1 MMTRST
7 TTESATTESATT
19 ESATT
24 ESDGV
29 ESKPGPRSTEHL
41 ISMIRRAAGVLT
53 LVFLGAFFHG
63 SLIAPLL
70 HERQSSMLEERLA
83 SALLNGVAPV
93 NEPIE
98 PGTPIG
104 LLEIPSV
111 GVRAV
116 VAEGSS
122 AGQLSKSAGHL
133 RGSALPGQ
141 YGVSAVLGRSE
152 SFGAEFARLDE
163 VEPGDEVVAT
173 TGLGAIR
180 YRVVDTTVR
189 ASDDA
194 AAFVG
199 EGNML
204 ILVTV
209 TNGDDRLVVR
219 AEAVDPIVVVG
230 TESQHV
236 NTSAEL
242 GLEGEPGSG
251 TRLLG
256 WLLVAVVASVL
267 QPLVAGKLGRRVA
280 WTLFFPVF
288 AWVAVEAWTALAL
301 MAPAAL

>member
-1 MMTRST
+1 MTTST
-7 TTESATTESATT
+7 MVEPATTESG
-19 ESATT
+19 E
-24 ESDGV
+24 V
-29 ESKPGPRSTEHL
+29 ESKLGSRSTEHRL
-41 ISMIRRAAGVLT
+41 SMIRRAAGVLT
-53 LVFLGAFFHG
+53 LVFLGAFLHG

-93 NEPIE
+93 NDPIE

-104 LLEIPSV
+104 LLEIPSA
-111 GVRAV
+111 GIRAV
-116 VAEGSS
+116 VAEGTT
-122 AGQLSKSAGHL
+122 AEQLSTSAGHL

-152 SFGAEFARLDE
+152 NFGAEFARLDE
-163 VEPGDEVVAT
+163 VKPGDEVVAT
-173 TGLGAIR
+173 TGLGPVR
-180 YRVVDTTVR
+180 YRVVDSTVR

-194 AAFVG
+194 AAFLG

-209 TNGDDRLVVR
+209 VNADDRLVVR
-219 AEAVDPIVVVG
+219 AEAMDPINVVG

-242 GLEGEPGSG
+242 GLEGEPGAG
-251 TRLLG
+251 IRLLG

-267 QPLVAGKLGRRVA
+267 QSFAAGRLDRRVA